1 MRILSIH
8 LYKWQADSPVNFG
21 AVHELGFIGY
31 FQRKVVRDLI
41 NFSSRTVVG
50 RSRPGDRTAVHLE
63 QEAGICYVA
72 VHPNSLAVTVVA
84 DPEYPQRVAFTVIA
98 EIMRE
103 LIASSLAWPRVVT
116 DTDMGWPRLNEYLR
130 TYQNPMEADRLMKIQ
145 SELDQVTEVMHRNIE
160 ELLKRGETLDSLMA
174 KSNDLGAMSYDFY
187 KRAKKN
193 NQCCKLY

>member
-8 LYKWQADSPVNFG
+8 LYKWQAEAPVLFG
-21 AVHELGFIGY
+21 AAHELGFVGY

-41 NFSSRTVVG
+41 NFSSRTVVA

-63 QEAGICYVA
+63 QDAGICYVA
-72 VHPNSLAVTVVA
+72 VHPNNLAVTVIA
-84 DPEYPQRVAFTVIA
+84 DQEYPQRVAFTVIA

-103 LIASSLAWPRVVT
+103 IMASTLAWTKVVT
-116 DTDMGWPRLNEYLR
+116 DTDLSWARLGEFLR
-130 TYQNPMEADRLMKIQ
+130 TYQNPMEADRLMRIQ

-160 ELLKRGETLDSLMA
+160 ELLKRGETLENLMA
-174 KSNDLGAMSYDFY
+174 RSNDLSSMSYDFY